1 VFEHIIFSTSVSI
14 NYEGGGG
21 GGGCDEHQ
29 VVEALCHEL
38 LRGT

>member
-14 NYEGGGG
+14 NYEGGG